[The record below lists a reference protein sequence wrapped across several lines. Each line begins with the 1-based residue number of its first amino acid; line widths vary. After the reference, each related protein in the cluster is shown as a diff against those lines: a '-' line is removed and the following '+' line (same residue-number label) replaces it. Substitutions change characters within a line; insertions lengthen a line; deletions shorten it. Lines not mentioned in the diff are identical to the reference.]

1 MRTSSSKEELALS
14 LPSRLWAS
22 GCVVLCFGFMG
33 LIGSAASLHAR
44 PSLTLEQC
52 SILSQEVNK
61 TLPVTLDRGFVVQTT
76 QCEVVGGAPALVY
89 KVKSPVAQLDLKALR
104 QHSVIHWCDD
114 PRQKQT
120 LRVAGVSYLYL
131 HASSGKPIGRNDI
144 TFDDC
149 PRPYRR

>member
-1 MRTSSSKEELALS
+1 MCRSN
-14 LPSRLWAS
+14 RLWGL
-22 GCVVLCFGFMG
+22 GCGVFCFGFTA
-33 LIGSAASLHAR
+33 LIGFAASLYAR

-61 TLPVTLDRGFVVQTT
+61 TVPVTLDSGFVVQTT
-76 QCEVVGGAPALVY
+76 QCEVVGGSPALVY
-89 KVKSPVAQLDLKALR
+89 KMKSPTALLDLKALR
-104 QHSVIHWCDD
+104 QHSVNHWCDD
-114 PRQKQT
+114 PKQKQT
-120 LRVAGVSYLYL
+120 LRVVGVSYLYL